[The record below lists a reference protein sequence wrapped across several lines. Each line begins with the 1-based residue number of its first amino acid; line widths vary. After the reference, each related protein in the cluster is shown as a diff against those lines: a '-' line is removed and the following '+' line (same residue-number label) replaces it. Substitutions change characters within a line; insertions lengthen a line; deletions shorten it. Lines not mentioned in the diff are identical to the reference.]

1 MPPPTCP
8 NCGAYVP
15 SNALA
20 CPDCGSDDS
29 TGWNDRADEQ
39 SLGIDDDGFDYAEFI
54 EKEFGTST
62 KSTVK
67 VEGVSWF
74 WWLVAFVALCLI
86 LSWFL

>member
-1 MPPPTCP
+1 
-8 NCGAYVP
+8 
-15 SNALA
+15 
-20 CPDCGSDDS
+20 
-29 TGWNDRADEQ
+29 ADEQ